1 MLLKWYAPCCQTW
14 NISIDKRHHQM
25 DFCEC
30 GESGVDYE
38 TYGLRLIGPVINTNF
53 TENKPVEIDYDFWTE
68 LVLNLDKQ
76 GFEPF
81 IGLGDG
87 RTYLPIELVYFIRGI
102 EDEIIKEMLK

>member
-1 MLLKWYAPCCQTW
+1 MLLQWFCPSCQTW
-14 NISIDKRHHQM
+14 NISIDERHHQL
-25 DFCEC
+25 DYCKCKGSF
-30 GESGVDYE
+30 VDYE
-38 TYGLRLIGPVINTNF
+38 TYGLRYGGAVIT
-53 TENKPVEIDYDFWTE
+53 TLDKENKPVEIDYDFWTE

-81 IGLGDG
+81 IDLGDG